1 MIAIYEKERIHMAL
15 TEIEMKQLKNRLIEM
30 KHELTYRQE
39 EISLSSMDEATGE
52 LNTGMDNHMA
62 DSSTELYERQKE
74 QTLEA
79 VDEERLNEIKEA
91 LERMVEGT
99 YGVCIDT
106 GEEIPF
112 ERLEALPYAK
122 RTAKAQ
128 EAYEQAQKDGLTNE
142 QTYGENMQ
150 KLMDNETI
158 QRKNTLTTSSLE
170 REQDA
175 F

>member
-1 MIAIYEKERIHMAL
+1 MVL
-15 TEIEMKQLKNRLIEM
+15 TEIQMKELKNRLIEM
-30 KHELTYRQE
+30 KHEVTSRQQ
-39 EISLSSMDEATGE
+39 EITLSSMDEATGE
-52 LNTGMDNHMA
+52 LNSGLDNHMA
-62 DSSTELYERQKE
+62 DSSTELYERQKD

-79 VDEERLNEIKEA
+79 ADEERLNEITEA

-99 YGVCIDT
+99 YGVCVDT

-112 ERLEALPYAK
+112 ERLQALPYAK

-128 EAYEQAQKDGLTNE
+128 EEHEQAQKDGVTNE
-142 QTYGENMQ
+142 QSYAENMQ
-150 KLMDNETI
+150 QLMDNDTI